1 MGLFERYLTVWV
13 GLGILA
19 GVGLGLSLVQQGR
32 WQARL
37 DLGHALRNAAST
49 SSGHNRIHFSFSYVL

>member
-19 GVGLGLSLVQQGR
+19 GVGLGLLTPASF
-32 WQARL
+32 
-37 DLGHALRNAAST
+37 AA
-49 SSGHNRIHFSFSYVL
+49 IAAIEV